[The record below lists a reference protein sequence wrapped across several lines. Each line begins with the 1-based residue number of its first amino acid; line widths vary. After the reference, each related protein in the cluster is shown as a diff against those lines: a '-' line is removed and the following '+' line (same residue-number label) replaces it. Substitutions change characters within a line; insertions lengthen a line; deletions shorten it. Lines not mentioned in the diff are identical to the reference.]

1 LKDKS
6 HSLFF
11 LISRVWGLLSN
22 RRHWQFYA
30 LFLLMVLSS
39 FAEVLS
45 IGAVLP
51 FLAVLASPDSVK
63 QVPGIYFLL
72 EIFNTKDISDLLI
85 PLGLFLAAIIALA
98 NALRLSVVWM
108 NTRLSFAVGAE
119 LSVRAYRTILYQP
132 YLYHVARNSGEE
144 KSRLIQ
150 VNAAVYVIM
159 MVMNILGGTVMLI
172 AVMGAI
178 ISINTSLAIAAI
190 SGFGLIYALILLLTR
205 RRLFDESQRV
215 VAQSARLS
223 KTMQEGFGGIRD
235 ILIDGTQEEYC
246 KIYSIADSS
255 LRRAEGNVNIISST
269 PRYLVETLG
278 AMLILLMA
286 SLLADESNQLGGAIP
301 LLGAFALAA
310 QRLLPVMQNC
320 YTSWVGIRSRH
331 IPLEIAVELLSMG
344 GGTTAH
350 KGINTE
356 EINLKSELVFR
367 DVWLRY
373 HDDSPWVLMGMNLSI
388 PIGSRVGVIGKTGS
402 GKSTLLDVVMGLLA
416 PTRGAI
422 FIDGVELTAANLRSW
437 QSKIA
442 HVPQSV
448 YLADSTIEENIAFG
462 VPRDQIDRNR
472 VMAAAAD
479 AQISSTIEA
488 WPLGYATHVG
498 ERGVKLSGGQRQRI
512 GIARALYKNAKLIVF
527 DEATSAL
534 DGETENAVMRVIDD
548 LGSSVTVLIIAHRL
562 TTLKNCDRIICI
574 SQGRIEKDGPY
585 SEIISQSV

>member
-1 LKDKS
+1 
-6 HSLFF
+6 
-11 LISRVWGLLSN
+11 
-22 RRHWQFYA
+22 
-30 LFLLMVLSS
+30 
-39 FAEVLS
+39 
-45 IGAVLP
+45 
-51 FLAVLASPDSVK
+51 
-63 QVPGIYFLL
+63 
-72 EIFNTKDISDLLI
+72 
-85 PLGLFLAAIIALA
+85 
-98 NALRLSVVWM
+98 
-108 NTRLSFAVGAE
+108 
-119 LSVRAYRTILYQP
+119 
-132 YLYHVARNSGEE
+132 
-144 KSRLIQ
+144 
-150 VNAAVYVIM
+150 
-159 MVMNILGGTVMLI
+159 
-172 AVMGAI
+172 
-178 ISINTSLAIAAI
+178 
-190 SGFGLIYALILLLTR
+190 
-205 RRLFDESQRV
+205 
-215 VAQSARLS
+215 
-223 KTMQEGFGGIRD
+223 
-235 ILIDGTQEEYC
+235 
-246 KIYSIADSS
+246 
-255 LRRAEGNVNIISST
+255 
-269 PRYLVETLG
+269 
-278 AMLILLMA
+278 MLILLMA